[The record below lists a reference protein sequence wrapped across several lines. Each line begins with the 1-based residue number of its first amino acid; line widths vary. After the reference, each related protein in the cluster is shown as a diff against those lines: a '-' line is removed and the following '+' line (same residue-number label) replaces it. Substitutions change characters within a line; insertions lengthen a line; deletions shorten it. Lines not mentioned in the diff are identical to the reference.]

1 MKGLIL
7 KDLYNISHNA
17 KSMFFILLFFAVVFL
32 PSSGTQGYMFT
43 CTLLCTMMIVTT
55 FTFDEFSNWTPY
67 ALIMPVSRENLVAGK
82 YIVLV
87 IFSAAGTLFGLL
99 AGLIGTRIAGNFVSV
114 SGPAD
119 NLPLGL
125 TAIASLAV
133 STICGG
139 MSIPLTF
146 RFGPEKGRLLVLVSF
161 FIPSIICYIV
171 YRLLLILGIVL
182 TDELIVLFL
191 YCSPLLALVWNF
203 AMYRI
208 SCAILSKKEF

>member
-99 AGLIGTRIAGNFVSV
+99 AGLIGTRIAGNFRACRHSSPRPYRHRFPGCFHYMRRHVHPPDISV
-114 SGPAD
+114 RPGKRKAACTGFLLYSFHYM
-119 NLPLGL
+119 LY
-125 TAIASLAV
+125 SLSFA
-133 STICGG
+133 
-139 MSIPLTF
+139 PN
-146 RFGPEKGRLLVLVSF
+146 FG
-161 FIPSIICYIV
+161 
-171 YRLLLILGIVL
+171 
-182 TDELIVLFL
+182 D
-191 YCSPLLALVWNF
+191 
-203 AMYRI
+203 
-208 SCAILSKKEF
+208 CAHR

>member
-99 AGLIGTRIAGNFVSV
+99 AALIGTRIAGNSVPV

-119 NLPLGL
+119 ILPLGHG
-125 TAIASLAV
+125 
-133 STICGG
+133 CQ
-139 MSIPLTF
+139 
-146 RFGPEKGRLLVLVSF
+146 RLLRRNSGARRMGKRLRVRSLYQPSRRKADEIRAPEQGTGIRRSDGHPGAKDCAQRKYRRQHRAASSF
-161 FIPSIICYIV
+161 
-171 YRLLLILGIVL
+171 
-182 TDELIVLFL
+182 
-191 YCSPLLALVWNF
+191 
-203 AMYRI
+203 
-208 SCAILSKKEF
+208 

>member
-87 IFSAAGTLFGLL
+87 IFSA
-99 AGLIGTRIAGNFVSV
+99 R
-114 SGPAD
+114 
-119 NLPLGL
+119 
-125 TAIASLAV
+125 
-133 STICGG
+133 
-139 MSIPLTF
+139 
-146 RFGPEKGRLLVLVSF
+146 
-161 FIPSIICYIV
+161 
-171 YRLLLILGIVL
+171 
-182 TDELIVLFL
+182 
-191 YCSPLLALVWNF
+191 
-203 AMYRI
+203 
-208 SCAILSKKEF
+208 

>member
-1 MKGLIL
+1 MLFRIFIPLWRGWGMANGIF
-7 KDLYNISHNA
+7 ISNRCSFDFPSA
-17 KSMFFILLFFAVVFL
+17 RFPFIRAFGFFFF
-32 PSSGTQGYMFT
+32 
-43 CTLLCTMMIVTT
+43 
-55 FTFDEFSNWTPY
+55 
-67 ALIMPVSRENLVAGK
+67 
-82 YIVLV
+82 
-87 IFSAAGTLFGLL
+87 TLFGLL

-119 NLPLGL
+119 ILPLGL

-161 FIPSIICYIV
+161 FVPSIICYIV